1 MEKTFDN
8 TKDYTNEVETKENR
22 SLDAPATEPVAGPS
36 GIVRLKLRKD
46 LFEKP
51 NVVDIVASEKIGNNP
66 NTPNYNLS
74 HPSNSTLIENGSKC
88 GTPADKES
96 GGTSKAVNV
105 PPPHDECN
113 DYQLREVVVPSPPGK
128 LMLPTYFAFQS
139 IYDNT
144 WENLCQVYFLKGG
157 LLLFTREMKKYD
169 VIDILLFTDWGNFEE
184 IHL

>member
-8 TKDYTNEVETKENR
+8 TKDYTNEVERKENR

-46 LFEKP
+46 LFEEP
-51 NVVDIVASEKIGNNP
+51 NVVDIVASKKIGNNP
-66 NTPNYNLS
+66 NTPNYNRS
-74 HPSNSTLIENGSKC
+74 HPSNSSLIENDSKC

-96 GGTSKAVNV
+96 GGTSKVVNI

-144 WENLCQVYFLKGG
+144 WENWRQVYFLKAV
-157 LLLFTREMKKYD
+157 LLLCTRDMKKYD
-169 VIDILLFTDWGNFEE
+169 VIEILLFTDWG
-184 IHL
+184 ILRKHI